1 MEKRSLGVLT
11 LVDASND
18 ANGANGASGSNGPNK
33 TSLWT
38 SLAMPQKTYHAEPQH
53 HGCGSTTAI
62 EQDIGHLAGTTRNKE
77 LDGLVDGGDERAQDG
92 SGRERA
98 T

>member
-1 MEKRSLGVLT
+1 MS
-11 LVDASND
+11 
-18 ANGANGASGSNGPNK
+18 
-33 TSLWT
+33 
-38 SLAMPQKTYHAEPQH
+38 QKTHHAEPQH
-53 HGCGSTTAI
+53 HGCGSTAAI